1 MSAALGIEENIG
13 IATFGEQTGVFQHMT
28 NDYDKVRE
36 ALGNWMTKLL
46 TYIHSQIN
54 FCVF

>member
-36 ALGNWMTKLL
+36 ALGN
-46 TYIHSQIN
+46 
-54 FCVF
+54 